1 MSLWM
6 TYLIFFAKAIT
17 IVLAI
22 LITVSGIFSI
32 IRKNKT
38 PEKERLNVNL
48 LNKKYKDLS
57 LILQS
62 AIVSKKLFK
71 QQQKQDKKQQK
82 KDLKEKDLK
91 DKKRVFVLEFSGD
104 IKAKQVNHLRE
115 EITTVLSVAT
125 QEDEIFLKLNSP
137 GGMIAPYGLAASQL
151 QRIRDKKIPL
161 TIAVDKIAASG
172 GYLMASVANKIIAA
186 PFAII
191 GSIGVVA
198 QLPNFHRF
206 LKKHAIDFEQLT
218 AGEYKRTLTLFGE
231 NTEKAREKMHADLEE
246 MHQIFK
252 KFLLTHRPQLDIG
265 SVATGAHWLAVD
277 ALELKLVDELITSD
291 EYLMQCCQSS
301 DVYEVRYRTKPSLTD
316 RLTGGLQRLKN
327 HLAELGYL

>member
-1 MSLWM
+1 MSLWV
-6 TYLIFFAKAIT
+6 TYLIFFTKVIT

-32 IRKNKT
+32 IRKNKA

-71 QQQKQDKKQQK
+71 QQQKQDKRQQK
-82 KDLKEKDLK
+82 KDLKN
-91 DKKRVFVLEFSGD
+91 KKRVFVLEFSGD

-151 QRIRDKKIPL
+151 ERIRDKKIPL
-161 TIAVDKIAASG
+161 TIAIDKIAASG

-231 NTEKAREKMHADLEE
+231 NTEKAREKMHSDLEE

-252 KFLLTHRPQLDIG
+252 KFLLTHRPQLDIE

-277 ALELKLVDELITSD
+277 ALELKLVDALITSD
-291 EYLMQCCQSS
+291 EYLMQCCQSA
-301 DVYEVRYRTKPSLTD
+301 DVYEIRYRTKPSLTD